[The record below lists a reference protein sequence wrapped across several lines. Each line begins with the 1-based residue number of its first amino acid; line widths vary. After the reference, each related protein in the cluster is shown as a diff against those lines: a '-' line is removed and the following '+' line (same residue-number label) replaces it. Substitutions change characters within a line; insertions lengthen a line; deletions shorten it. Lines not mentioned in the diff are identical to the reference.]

1 MLRDP
6 SLTAEKAADNRGV
19 KVSDFWTF
27 IPKAFRKSRGRI
39 RAVADRYV
47 RRLEIPGP
55 DGPIIIKIRGSKARS
70 EAARFRND
78 VFRFLQGDLTAIDK
92 WKGVSI
98 QGHELLTDPRIL
110 KLLGQQGNLPEH
122 FGSEQII
129 PYYGGGAA

>member
-6 SLTAEKAADNRGV
+6 NLTAGEAADNRGV
-19 KVSDFWTF
+19 KVSDFWKFT
-27 IPKAFRKSRGRI
+27 PKAFKKSRGKI

-55 DGPIIIKIRGSKARS
+55 DGPIIVKIRGSKARS

-78 VFRFLQGDLTAIDK
+78 VFRFLGGDLTAIDE
-92 WKGVSI
+92 WKGISI

-110 KLLGQQGNLPEH
+110 RLLGQQGNLPEN

-129 PYYGGGAA
+129 PYHGGAA